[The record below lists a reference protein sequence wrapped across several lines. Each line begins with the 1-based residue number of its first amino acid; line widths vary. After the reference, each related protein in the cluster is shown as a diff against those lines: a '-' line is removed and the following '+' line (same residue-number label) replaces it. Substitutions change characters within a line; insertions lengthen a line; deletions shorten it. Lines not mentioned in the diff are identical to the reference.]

1 MANKGLLLVV
11 SGASGA
17 GKGTLCHALVQKRA
31 DTWLSVSAT
40 TRKPRPGEVEGES
53 YYFLEEAA
61 FRSMIDEGGFI
72 EWACFCDNYYGTPKA
87 RVEEQLAA
95 GRNVILEIEV
105 QGAMQVRS
113 EYPEAVFV
121 FVMTPTWQE
130 LKNRLTG
137 RGTEAAAV
145 IEQRLE
151 RARQEFSYIDK
162 YNYIVINDTI
172 EQAAERFGAII
183 EAEKMRTERSGD
195 VIRAALE
202 A

>member
-17 GKGTLCHALVQKRA
+17 GKGTLCHALVQKRT

>member
-17 GKGTLCHALVQKRA
+17 GKGTLCHALVQKRT

-137 RGTEAAAV
+137 RGTEAAGV

-183 EAEKMRTERSGD
+183 EAEKMRTERSDD

>member
-17 GKGTLCHALVQKRA
+17 GKGTLCHALVQKRT

-130 LKNRLTG
+130 LKKRLTG

>member
-17 GKGTLCHALVQKRA
+17 GKGTLCHALVQKRT

-130 LKNRLTG
+130 LKKRLTG

-183 EAEKMRTERSGD
+183 EAEKMRTERSDD

>member
-17 GKGTLCHALVQKRA
+17 GKGTLCHALVQKRT

-87 RVEEQLAA
+87 CVEEQLAA

-130 LKNRLTG
+130 LKKRLTG
-137 RGTEAAAV
+137 RGTEAAGV